1 MSNEIRTQITEILSH
16 AGVRFS
22 AVYMGEKKNALG
34 GTGTMDR
41 WECTFERVEDFPE
54 MIEFDFFTG
63 LGLREP
69 PRNTLRNTSRWMA
82 QAKPQAPHPADL
94 LYSLTRDA
102 EACDMSFG
110 TWCNKFG
117 CDTDSRKAL
126 ETYEACQRDG
136 DKLRDFFTREQ
147 IEAFANVLQDY

>member
-1 MSNEIRTQITEILSH
+1 MSNEIRTKITEILSH

-22 AVYMGEKKNALG
+22 AIYMGEKKNALG

-41 WECTFERVEDFPE
+41 WECTFERGEDRPE

-63 LGLREP
+63 LGLRKKYPYFHNLEWQKP
-69 PRNTLRNTSRWMA
+69 D
-82 QAKPQAPHPADL
+82 KPQAPHPADL

-110 TWCNKFG
+110 TWCNEFG

-136 DKLRDFFTREQ
+136 DKLRGFFTREQ